1 MPFQQEIINQVIA
14 ASTPIYAST
23 KAEVVDYYRKE
34 YPRGW
39 QAALSRDLADLTGG
53 NARNINR
60 RFNPDRINQSP
71 RPGSK
76 QAQEYQDLGQQLEL
90 TIGYKPP
97 DDGVEI
103 TFQGEIKISKKCY
116 PRSFII
122 TIPGEATDNDDLA
135 QLLDDAANGIASYD
149 IIFKEYFDGDEVA
162 EGFCGNPDIVIQ
174 PVGAQ
179 TVISPAPSRHKSRT
193 AFAKR

>member
-1 MPFQQEIINQVIA
+1 MPFQQDIVNQVLA

-23 KAEVVDYYRKE
+23 KAEVIDYYRKE

-71 RPGSK
+71 PPGSK

-97 DDGVEI
+97 EDGVEI
-103 TFQGEIKISKKCY
+103 TFQGEIKLSKKCY

-122 TIPGEATDNDDLA
+122 T
-135 QLLDDAANGIASYD
+135 
-149 IIFKEYFDGDEVA
+149 
-162 EGFCGNPDIVIQ
+162 
-174 PVGAQ
+174 
-179 TVISPAPSRHKSRT
+179 
-193 AFAKR
+193 